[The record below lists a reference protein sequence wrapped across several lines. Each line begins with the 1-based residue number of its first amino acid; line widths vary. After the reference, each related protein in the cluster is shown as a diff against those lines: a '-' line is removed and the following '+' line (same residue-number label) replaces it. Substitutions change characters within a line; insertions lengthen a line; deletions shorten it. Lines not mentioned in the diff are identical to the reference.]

1 MRLQSYFRKHNR
13 IDDLPKKT
21 LDNVAFGFW
30 YADGYGIFNSKF
42 VYRPGGILG
51 STSIGSTCLTI
62 KKVLSLFNTDATNL
76 YEMSEQL
83 YLISTGQK
91 LLSQI

>member
-1 MRLQSYFRKHNR
+1 MYSTVEDLLKFDNAISLTSYFRKHNR

-51 STSIGSTCLTI
+51 STSNWIHMLDN
-62 KKVLSLFNTDATNL
+62 KKSIIIQQYRCNQSL
-76 YEMSEQL
+76 
-83 YLISTGQK
+83 
-91 LLSQI
+91 